1 MTAAVESDKFGGRQL
16 AALGLVILNVVLIF
30 LILNEHD
37 LLPFGSSPAA
47 DAESS
52 GAAPPPV
59 ELQLEFLLIEL
70 QVLR

>member
-1 MTAAVESDKFGGRQL
+1 MTAAAESDKFGGRQL

-52 GAAPPPV
+52 ATMIPS
-59 ELQLEFLLIEL
+59 IEL
-70 QVLR
+70 HPRSS